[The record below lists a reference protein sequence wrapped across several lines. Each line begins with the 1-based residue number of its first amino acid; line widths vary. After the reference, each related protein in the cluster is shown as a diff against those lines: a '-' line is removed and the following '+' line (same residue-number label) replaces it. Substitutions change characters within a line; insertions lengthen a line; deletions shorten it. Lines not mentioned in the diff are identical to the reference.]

1 MAVYLAILPI
11 CILLPELCK
20 VFSNKYTS
28 GLKKEYKTS
37 VFYFIVMSVYMI
49 IIIGLRRTDIG
60 IDTSNYAS
68 MYKSVGELDFSDL
81 KYEMNDK
88 GFVVLQMIFNRLHIG
103 FSGFNFIYAMYVIA
117 VVSCY
122 IYKESEMPWLSY
134 FLYVCFGFFILD
146 FTMVRQTLAM
156 AIVLMAFMIDKNR
169 GVKDFILFA
178 LLVILASTI
187 HASAI
192 IFMPVWFIKKLPF
205 NSLIVAFLLIL
216 IPLCY
221 LFKGQLTGFLVNMA
235 GNVSD
240 KYEGYSKV
248 GEGSAG
254 ILLYLMMLVTVVFSL
269 FVPGLFKDKKNATL
283 FYLLCIMLV
292 IFPGVQGGGA
302 IMRIYYYFYM
312 FMIVFIPNMVCSL
325 DTKEKGFFVL
335 IVFLYLAVGLYMYH
349 GSLTSNNFKIVPYH
363 FYWESYGRYIIR

>member
-11 CILLPELCK
+11 CVLLPELCK
-20 VFSNKYTS
+20 LFENKYTS
-28 GLKKEYKTS
+28 GLKKEYKTP
-37 VFYFIVMSVYMI
+37 VFYYIVMAVYMI
-49 IIIGLRRTDIG
+49 ILIGLRRTDIG

-68 MYKSVGELDFSDL
+68 MYKSAGKLAFSDL
-81 KYEMNDK
+81 KYKMNDK
-88 GFVVLQMIFNRLHIG
+88 GFVILQMILNRLHIG
-103 FSGFNFIYAMYVIA
+103 FSGFNFIYAIFVI
-117 VVSCY
+117 VVISCY

-134 FLYVCFGFFILD
+134 FLYVCFGFFMLD

-205 NSLIVAFLLIL
+205 NGLIVAFLLIL

-221 LFKGQLTGFLVNMA
+221 LFKGQLTGFLLNMA
-235 GNVSD
+235 GSVSD
-240 KYEGYSKV
+240 KYEGYAKT
-248 GEGSAG
+248 GEGNAG

-269 FVPGLFKDKKNATL
+269 FVPGLFKDKKNATF

-335 IVFLYLAVGLYMYH
+335 IIFLYLAVGLYMYY
-349 GSLTSNNFKIVPYH
+349 GSLSTNSSKVIPYH
-363 FYWESYGRYIIR
+363 FFWQQKSL

>member
-11 CILLPELCK
+11 CIFLPEVCR
-20 VFSNKYTS
+20 FFAQRYTNT
-28 GLKKEYKTS
+28 LDKEYKTP
-37 VFYFIVMSVYMI
+37 VFYYVVMSLCMI
-49 IIIGLRRTDIG
+49 VLIGLRRDDIG
-60 IDTSNYAS
+60 TDTLGYAG
-68 MYKSVGELDFSDL
+68 MYKSTGNLSLSDF

-88 GFVVLQMIFNRLHIG
+88 GFAVLQYILNKLHIG
-103 FSGFNFIYAMYVIA
+103 FSGFNFLYAVFVIT
-117 VVSCY
+117 VLSVY
-122 IYKESEMPWLSY
+122 IYKESEMPWFSY
-134 FLYVCFGFFILD
+134 FLYICYGFFMLD

-156 AIVLMAFMIDKNR
+156 AIVLLAFMIDKNR
-169 GVKDFILFA
+169 GVKDFLIFA
-178 LLVILASTI
+178 LIVFIASTI

-192 IFMPVWFIKKLPF
+192 IFMPVWFIKKLPY
-205 NSLIVAFLLIL
+205 NSVIVTLFFVMIAA
-216 IPLCY
+216 CY
-221 LFKGQLTGFLVNMA
+221 LFKSHLTGFLINMA

-254 ILLYLMMLVTVVFSL
+254 LMLYLMILVTVVFSL
-269 FVPGLFKDKKNATL
+269 FVPKFFKEKKNVTL

-325 DTKEKGFFVL
+325 DTEEKSYFVL
-335 IVFLYLAVGLYMYH
+335 IIFLYVAVGLNMYH
-349 GSLTSNNFKIVPYH
+349 GALSGNLYKVVPYH
-363 FYWESYGRYIIR
+363 FFWQQKSI